1 MSKKVVAQSYF
12 IKVFNKTPFAKD
24 LEINVSG

>member
-1 MSKKVVAQSYF
+1 MSKKVAQSYF